1 MEEQRIKEWLNEDGT
16 LLHNGLGL
24 LLKRR
29 IKEKR
34 IEEWLN
40 ENECT
45 TLIEGLYLLCNGLC
59 LLLLYYN
66 QMIIMP
72 MNLLDCICLDT
83 R

>member
-1 MEEQRIKEWLNEDGT
+1 MTWVVLSIRREMETVGAQAEKIE
-16 LLHNGLGL
+16 
-24 LLKRR
+24 
-29 IKEKR
+29 EKR

-45 TLIEGLYLLCNGLC
+45 TLVEGLYLLCNGLC